1 MTVTEAAVRPIA
13 PILPAGL
20 DTPALVIDLDIVERN
35 ARRMAEAVAGRG
47 INLRPH
53 TKTHKSV
60 ALARTQIEAGA
71 HGITVGT
78 LGEAEVMAAGG
89 IDDILLA
96 YPLWADAEK
105 APRLRALHEREG
117 LRLTV
122 GVDSVAGGQ
131 KLAEAVSGS
140 GLARAVAQP
149 GAARGDRDRSVVPP
163 DRRRSTDRRGA
174 GVGAARSRPGGR
186 GRVHAWRPRLPRTR
200 DGRRRGRGRDRGNQR
215 ERGIAASGRLRARNA
230 QRGLHPTALR
240 AAAGIVNE
248 VRPGTYL
255 INDRI
260 QVYMGST
267 PPDGVAMA
275 VAATVVSEAAAGKFV
290 INAGAKSLT
299 KDLPPYLEGY
309 GFLPDY
315 PEGVVE
321 RLSDYHGEV
330 RLPDGADLPSLG
342 DVVAVIPNHACPVI
356 DLFDTFVATR
366 SGEIVGSW
374 PVDARGRSG

>member
-1 MTVTEAAVRPIA
+1 MTVAESQVRPIA

-47 INLRPH
+47 IALRPH

-60 ALARTQIEAGA
+60 KLARTQVEAGA

-89 IDDILLA
+89 IGDILLA
-96 YPLWADAEK
+96 YPLWADTEK
-105 APRLRALHEREG
+105 APRLRALAGREG

-131 KLAEAVSGS
+131 KLAEATNGSATPLRVAIEIDPSYHRTGVDPHASGELAAELRGF
-140 GLARAVAQP
+140 GLEVVGVFTHGGHAYRGREMVD
-149 GAARGDRDRSVVPP
+149 GAAAD
-163 DRRRSTDRRGA
+163 
-174 GVGAARSRPGGR
+174 
-186 GRVHAWRPRLPRTR
+186 
-200 DGRRRGRGRDRGNQR
+200 
-215 ERGIAASGRLRARNA
+215 EIAAISAAADSLRAA
-230 QRGLHPTALR
+230 GFEPEMLSAGSTPTALR
-240 AAAGIVNE
+240 AAAGVVNE

-260 QVYMGST
+260 QVYMGSC

-275 VAATVVSEAAAGKFV
+275 VAATVVSESVAGKFV
-290 INAGAKSLT
+290 IDAGAKSLT

-315 PEGVVE
+315 PGGIVE

-330 RLPDGADLPSLG
+330 RLPDGADSPRLG
-342 DVVAVIPNHACPVI
+342 DVVAVVPNHACPVI
-356 DLFDTFVATR
+356 DLFDSFVATR
-366 SGEIVGSW
+366 SGDIIGRW